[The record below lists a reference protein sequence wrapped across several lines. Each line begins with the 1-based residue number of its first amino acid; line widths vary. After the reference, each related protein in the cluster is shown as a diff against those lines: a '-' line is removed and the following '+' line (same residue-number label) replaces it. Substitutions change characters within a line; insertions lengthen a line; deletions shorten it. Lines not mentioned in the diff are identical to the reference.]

1 MKEILKNIIEQ
12 IVNII
17 LSAICSKVGKCGEC
31 SK

>member
-17 LSAICSKVGKCGEC
+17 LAAICSKVGKCGKC
-31 SK
+31 SE

>member
-17 LSAICSKVGKCGEC
+17 LSAICAKVGKCKE
-31 SK
+31 

>member
-1 MKEILKNIIEQ
+1 MKDIIKNIIEQ

-17 LSAICSKVGKCGEC
+17 LAAICSKVGKCGEC